1 MTDSAPPAPER
12 FYANVCTVIELARE
26 ASKELRQKGGTSLD
40 DNIID
45 IATGVLSRRA
55 RDNLIQLFI
64 EKGHAECWDKVI
76 DQDSQFFLANADRL
90 FGSVQG
96 FDLNI
101 FQDVFRKDAAG
112 KFLLSASLI
121 EDVWDTM
128 AAMVRISIV
137 YIHASRKPRQMVLD
151 GQLMNCYTANFLDQ
165 VDIAYHA
172 QKWGIPLSFT
182 GQ

>member
-1 MTDSAPPAPER
+1 MADPIPPAPER

-26 ASKELRQKGGTSLD
+26 SSKELREKGGTSLND
-40 DNIID
+40 DVID
-45 IATGVLSRRA
+45 IAAGVLSRRA

-76 DQDSQFFLANADRL
+76 EKDSQFFLANADRL

-96 FDLNI
+96 FDLNV
-101 FQDVFRKDAAG
+101 FQDVFRKDASG
-112 KFLLSASLI
+112 NFLLSATLI

-128 AAMVRISIV
+128 SAMVRISIV
-137 YIHASRKPRQMVLD
+137 YIHSSRKPKQMYIE

-165 VDIAYHA
+165 VNIPYHA
-172 QKWGIPLSFT
+172 QKWGISLNFA
-182 GQ
+182 G